1 MTHSLIEM
9 TEDEFD
15 ARYPLRTNHLNP
27 HASWR
32 MAMTAA
38 ASSRPTARSSISC
51 GGKTRAPFG
60 PSWTATTAINTS

>member
-27 HASWR
+27 HASWA
-32 MAMTAA
+32 MAITAA
-38 ASSRPTARSSISC
+38 ASSRPRRGARFRRRQDPR
-51 GGKTRAPFG
+51 TFG
-60 PSWTATTAINTS
+60 PWWTATAAINTS